1 MKRFLVFAGDT
12 YYPMGGWS
20 DFKGSFDSID
30 AAKDMLLSDAAQRR
44 GFDWVEIVD
53 TDTEEIVWHA
63 GSN

>member
-1 MKRFLVFAGDT
+1 
-12 YYPMGGWS
+12 MGGWS